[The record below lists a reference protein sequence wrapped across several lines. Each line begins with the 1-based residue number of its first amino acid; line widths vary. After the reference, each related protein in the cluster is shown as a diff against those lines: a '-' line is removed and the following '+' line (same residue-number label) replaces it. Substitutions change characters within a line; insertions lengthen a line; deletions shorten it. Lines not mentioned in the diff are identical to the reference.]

1 MKRRLI
7 NRRARLR
14 NQWALKESRQHE
26 HVQPNTKPAGHFA
39 HK

>member
-14 NQWALKESRQHE
+14 NQWALKESRQH
-26 HVQPNTKPAGHFA
+26 VQPNTKLDGHFA

>member
-14 NQWALKESRQHE
+14 NQWALKESRQQAFE
-26 HVQPNTKPAGHFA
+26 WGKR
-39 HK
+39 